1 MDMSEKTGSDGAV
14 SDGAGESAQS
24 AGEIEAG
31 NARAHRVLLITVIVL
46 GILLVIG
53 FAIVVATIASRIA
66 AGGEQTAGSPDASP
80 AAVTVTA
87 QGDLEVPVPPGYRL
101 IAVAGEERRLV
112 LHLAA
117 EGGPDRLMV
126 VDARSGQVMRSLV
139 LTPEGP

>member
-1 MDMSEKTGSDGAV
+1 MSDRTGSDGAG
-14 SDGAGESAQS
+14 SDGAGGGAQG

-66 AGGEQTAGSPDASP
+66 AGGAQSAGSQDAAP
-80 AAVTVTA
+80 AAVAVTE
-87 QGDLEVPVPPGYRL
+87 QGDLAVPVPAGYRL
-101 IAVAGEERRLV
+101 VAITGEERRLV

-139 LTPEGP
+139 LTPDGP